1 MLTERTKKKTRKMT
15 RTGKVRRSLVCLAA
29 VLVLCAAGKK
39 EKKTGVTVSP
49 AILAGTVFG
58 GVGFAQRGAEVVVK
72 RTEATPSGKENW
84 KAISDA
90 RGEFFMRLPPGPA
103 KYTVSVRARGWMP
116 QEKQVSFEADERL
129 ETNFLLEPAAGGG
142 K

>member
-1 MLTERTKKKTRKMT
+1 MT
-15 RTGKVRRSLVCLAA
+15 RTGKVRRYLVCLAA

-39 EKKTGVTVSP
+39 DKKANAAAVSP

-58 GVGFAQRGAEVVVK
+58 GAGFAQRGADVVVK
-72 RTEATPSGKENW
+72 RADATPPGKENW

-103 KYTVSVRARGWMP
+103 KYTVSVRARGWKP

-129 ETNFLLEPAAGGG
+129 ETNFLLEPEAGGA